1 MSDSAIPQKHPSA
14 DVQAPAEVG
23 AEAPAQGGGH
33 GHGQGAS
40 KAALAVGAIGIVFGD
55 IGTSPLYAFRETFI
69 GPNKLALDTAHVLG
83 VISLIFWSMTLVVSI
98 QYVTILMRADN
109 KGQGGSL
116 ALVALISSHVKNSRN
131 AWVAVLLGVFAT
143 SLFYGDSMITP
154 AISVLSAV
162 EGLTVVDEGFS
173 DYVIPLALF
182 LLVLL
187 FLLQK
192 RGTAK
197 VGALFAPVMIVYFFV
212 LAGLGTW
219 QIIQTPQI
227 LWALNPY
234 YAVNFFILDG
244 TLAFLA
250 LGSVVLAVTGSEALY
265 SDMGHFGRGPMK
277 LSWFGFVMPCLLLN
291 YFGQGAMIIGLD
303 AQGAAEAIQNPFFF
317 LASEQWRLPLVFLAT
332 FATFIA
338 SQAVISGAFS
348 ITHQAM
354 QLGFIPRMSIRHTS
368 ETEAGQI
375 YIPVVNWALLV
386 AVIVL
391 VLTFQNS
398 SNLANAYGIAVTG
411 AVTIDTLLMAV
422 LLVGVWKWRWWYA
435 APVVILFL
443 IVDGAYFAANLT
455 KVGDGGW
462 FPLLVGAIAFTLLT
476 TWAKGRKLMRE
487 RMSEVALPLE
497 IFAKSAKNS
506 ATRVP
511 GTAIFMASSKGGVP
525 SALLHNIKHNKVLHE
540 RVVILTVEIADVPYV
555 DARER
560 CEYHDMG
567 DGFFRAILHYGFM
580 QETDVP
586 SGLKTMEQCGGAF
599 EMMHTSF
606 FLSRQTL
613 LPSEKPGMPIWREK
627 IFAWMLRNSATAMEF
642 FRLPTNRVVELGSQV
657 RI

>member
-1 MSDSAIPQKHPSA
+1 M
-14 DVQAPAEVG
+14 
-23 AEAPAQGGGH
+23 AEAAQHAANPHGAGKGH
-33 GHGQGAS
+33 SAS
-40 KAALAVGAIGIVFGD
+40 KGALAVGAIGVVFGD
-55 IGTSPLYAFRETFI
+55 IGTSPLYAFRETFV
-69 GPNKLALDTAHVLG
+69 GPHPLALDTAHVLG
-83 VISLIFWSMTLVVSI
+83 VISLIFWSMTLVVAI

-116 ALVALISSHVKNSRN
+116 ALVALISSHISKSKYG
-131 AWVAVLLGVFAT
+131 WMAVLLGVFAT

-162 EGLTVVDEGFS
+162 EGLTVVDEGLS
-173 DYVIPLALF
+173 DFVIPIA
-182 LLVLL
+182 LVLL
-187 FLLQK
+187 VFLFVLQK

-197 VGALFAPVMIVYFFV
+197 VGALFAPVMIVYFTV
-212 LAGLGTW
+212 IASMGAW
-219 QIIQTPQI
+219 QIFQTPGI

-234 YAVNFFILDG
+234 YAVNFFVLDG
-244 TLAFLA
+244 FTAFLA

-265 SDMGHFGRGPMK
+265 SDMGHFGRGPMR

-291 YFGQGAMIIGLD
+291 YFGQGAMIIGLPPEQA
-303 AQGAAEAIQNPFFF
+303 AQAIQSPFFF
-317 LASEQWRLPLVFLAT
+317 LASEEWRLPLVFLAT

-354 QLGFIPRMSIRHTS
+354 QMGYIPRLSIRHTS
-368 ETEAGQI
+368 ETEGGQI
-375 YIPVVNWALLV
+375 YIPIVNWALMV
-386 AVIVL
+386 AVIAL

-398 SNLANAYGIAVTG
+398 SNLASAYGIAVTG

-422 LLVGVWKWRWWYA
+422 LLVGVWKWKWWYA

-443 IVDGAYFAANLT
+443 IVDGAYFAANLA
-455 KVGDGGW
+455 KVPDGGW
-462 FPLLVGAIAFTLLT
+462 FPLMIGFIAFTLLT
-476 TWAKGRKLMRE
+476 TWARGRKLMRE
-487 RMSEVALPLE
+487 RMSEVSLPME

-511 GTAIFMASSKGGVP
+511 GTAIFMASAKGGVP

-540 RVVILTVEIADVPYV
+540 RVVVLTIEIAEIPYV
-555 DARER
+555 DPETR
-560 CEYHDMG
+560 CEYHDLG
-567 DGFFRAILHYGFM
+567 DGFFRAVLHYGFM
-580 QETDVP
+580 EETNVP
-586 SGLKTMEQCGGAF
+586 EGLKKMDRCGGEF
-599 EMMHTSF
+599 DMMQTSF

-613 LPSEKPGMPIWREK
+613 LPSDKPGMPIWREK

>member
-1 MSDSAIPQKHPSA
+1 MSHSASGEDGRLSA
-14 DVQAPAEVG
+14 
-23 AEAPAQGGGH
+23 
-33 GHGQGAS
+33 
-40 KAALAVGAIGIVFGD
+40 KTKLAVGAIGIVFGD
-55 IGTSPLYAFRETFI
+55 IGTSPLYAFRETFV
-69 GPNKLALDTAHVLG
+69 GPHPLTLDRLHVLG
-83 VISLIFWSMTLVVSI
+83 VVSLIFWSMTLVVAI

-116 ALVALISSHVKNSRN
+116 ALVALISSHIGRSRYG
-131 AWVAVLLGVFAT
+131 WMAVLLGVFAT

-162 EGLTVVDEGFS
+162 EGLTVVEAGLKPL
-173 DYVIPLALF
+173 VIPIAIV

-187 FLLQK
+187 FFLQK

-197 VGALFAPVMIVYFFV
+197 VGALFGPVMIVYFTTI
-212 LAGLGTW
+212 ATLG
-219 QIIQTPQI
+219 IIQIFVHPEI
-227 LWALNPY
+227 LYALNPW
-234 YAVNFFILDG
+234 YAVQFFLVDK

-265 SDMGHFGRGPMK
+265 SDMGHFGRGPMR
-277 LSWFGFVMPCLLLN
+277 LSWFAFVMPCLLLN
-291 YFGQGAMIIGLD
+291 YFGQGAMVISLTGAD
-303 AQGAAEAIQNPFFF
+303 AAEAIQNPFFIMAPEV
-317 LASEQWRLPLVFLAT
+317 LRLPLVILAT
-332 FATFIA
+332 CATFIA

-354 QLGFIPRMSIRHTS
+354 QLGFIPRLSIRHTS
-368 ETEAGQI
+368 ESEAGQI
-375 YIPVVNWALLV
+375 YIPSVNWALLV
-386 AVIVL
+386 AVLIL

-398 SNLANAYGIAVTG
+398 SNLASAYGIAVTG

-422 LLVGVWKWRWWYA
+422 LFVGVWKWRWWYA

-455 KVGDGGW
+455 KVADGGW
-462 FPLLVGAIAFTLLT
+462 FPLLVGAIVFTLLT

-487 RMSEVALPLE
+487 RMTEVALPIE
-497 IFAKSAKNS
+497 IFAKSAANS

-511 GTAIFMASSKGGVP
+511 GTAIFMASSTAGVP

-540 RVVILTVEIADVPYV
+540 RVVILTVDIAEEPYV
-555 DARER
+555 DPAKRVNIT
-560 CEYHDMG
+560 DLG
-567 DGFFRAILHYGFM
+567 DGFFRMVLRYGFM
-580 QETDVP
+580 EETDVP
-586 SGLKTMEQCGGAF
+586 AALKQIENCGGMF
-599 EMMHTSF
+599 DMMQTSF

-613 LPSEKPGMPIWREK
+613 LPSEKPAMMLWREK
-627 IFAWMLRNSATAMEF
+627 IFSWMLRNAATAMEF